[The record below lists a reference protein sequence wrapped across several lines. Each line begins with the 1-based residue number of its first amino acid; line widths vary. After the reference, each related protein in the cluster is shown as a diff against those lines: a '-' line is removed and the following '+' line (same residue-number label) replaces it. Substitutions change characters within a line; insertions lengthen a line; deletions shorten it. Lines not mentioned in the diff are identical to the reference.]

1 MYIEKINSPKDLK
14 SLSIK
19 QLNVVADE
27 VRNLAAK
34 SQSSAVEIEKVLASL
49 QAASRASVA
58 SMEEGQSE
66 TQKAVATAQQTYD
79 HLQEVVAAFGQIAE
93 RATQIAVAAE
103 EQERV
108 THEMNEQV
116 TRLNNLT
123 DSNADD
129 SEQLHQMSNAIAD
142 VAKRLDVLR

>member
-1 MYIEKINSPKDLK
+1 M
-14 SLSIK
+14 
-19 QLNVVADE
+19 
-27 VRNLAAK
+27 
-34 SQSSAVEIEKVLASL
+34 
-49 QAASRASVA
+49 
-58 SMEEGQSE
+58 
-66 TQKAVATAQQTYD
+66 T
-79 HLQEVVAAFGQIAE
+79 
-93 RATQIAVAAE
+93 AE

-129 SEQLHQMSNAIAD
+129 SAQLHHMSHAIAD

>member
-1 MYIEKINSPKDLK
+1 MPYLQR
-14 SLSIK
+14 LSRVNISRF
-19 QLNVVADE
+19 A
-27 VRNLAAK
+27 
-34 SQSSAVEIEKVLASL
+34 L
-49 QAASRASVA
+49 QISRAAS
-58 SMEEGQSE
+58 EGQSE